1 MAGFDVDSH
10 DGVDAELL
18 VEAACALQ
26 VRLGGGENFDD
37 SLGIALGS
45 NGKNV
50 SWIKELG
57 FEWKF
62 RLFAMS
68 ESRARSYWRW

>member
-26 VRLGGGENFDD
+26 VRLGDGEDFDD

-50 SWIKELG
+50 S
-57 FEWKF
+57 
-62 RLFAMS
+62 
-68 ESRARSYWRW
+68 